1 MIFTSII
8 AVADG
13 STDEQARAAP
23 TVSSLSI
30 GGLIKHIT
38 GVQRGWMARV
48 AAPLRLV
55 ETADLDTVVPVPCD
69 APWFPSYVD
78 AWSARWVF
86 EHLITELAQHAG
98 HADIIREALDGAT
111 MDELVGAAKGMQPQ
125 PWLTPWEP
133 KSRGKRTCDGRRCAT
148 GKLVVCICGLAHFE
162 DEFDQTSRSS
172 QA

>member
-86 EHLITELAQHAG
+86 EHLITELAQHA
-98 HADIIREALDGAT
+98 AT
-111 MDELVGAAKGMQPQ
+111 PTSSAKPWTAQ
-125 PWLTPWEP
+125 PWTNSSGQP
-133 KSRGKRTCDGRRCAT
+133 KACNPSRG
-148 GKLVVCICGLAHFE
+148 
-162 DEFDQTSRSS
+162 
-172 QA
+172 